1 MKSQTL
7 RHSDILSLRYST
19 TLHHSLR
26 QPTSHTMTPDDR
38 HEWSCPVGER
48 LTLAPISDGHWRSQG
63 ITKWHSVTQCDT
75 MGYRLTSTDTVGHRL
90 PEDNSEQHGL
100 SHRVHVTLGDERHW
114 VAILMGIGYR
124 GWWVSHGACHHG
136 NHLNSTTP
144 VDTHWVMI
152 LTGWRLSWVIRSLVI
167 GHWSLNAH
175 WSSLSED
182 HHGWWW
188 LLMVLVLILVMV
200 VDSHRWLPL
209 GDGSPLGWKVTGWRI
224 SLSDGRPLAHLHR
237 LTAGMVVTITD
248 NHWQSLTITNDHRR
262 SLTISIRCFLS
273 WSLTIVL
280 DD

>member
-38 HEWSCPVGER
+38 HEWSCPVGEK

-144 VDTHWVMI
+144 VDTHWVMTI
-152 LTGWRLSWVIRSLVI
+152 TGWRLSWVIRSLVI

-200 VDSHRWLPL
+200 VDSHTDDCHWVMALPLDEKSLGDASRWVMDDRWL
-209 GDGSPLGWKVTGWRI
+209 TFAAWRLAWWWR
-224 SLSDGRPLAHLHR
+224 SL
-237 LTAGMVVTITD
+237 ITD
-248 NHWQSLTITNDHRR
+248 DHRR

>member
-200 VDSHRWLPL
+200 VDSHTDDCHWVMALPLDEKSLGDASRWVMDDRWL
-209 GDGSPLGWKVTGWRI
+209 TFTAWR
-224 SLSDGRPLAHLHR
+224 LAWW
-237 LTAGMVVTITD
+237 
-248 NHWQSLTITNDHRR
+248 WQSLTITDNH
-262 SLTISIRCFLS
+262 
-273 WSLTIVL
+273 
-280 DD
+280 